1 MADEEGGDSMTSNIT
16 DTILVSLNQGLFS
29 AAAFLPNLL
38 AGIIILLIGIIVA
51 SIVKKLLIG
60 LLTALRVETY
70 LKRYGI
76 SEGKELTWTVILAE
90 IVRWFVI
97 VLFLIPTAEIWGL
110 PQITTIL
117 NTFLLYLPNVFVAAI
132 IGLVGLV
139 FARIAAEL
147 VMASTKGLS
156 SESSKT
162 IASSTRVAVT
172 IFVLLAVL
180 NQLGVAQDLIRI
192 LFTGFVAMIALAG
205 GISFGLGGKDTA
217 RDVLD
222 MIKKKV
228 K

>member
-1 MADEEGGDSMTSNIT
+1 MNLTE
-16 DTILVSLNQGLFS
+16 TIISSLNQGLFTVLAS
-29 AAAFLPNLL
+29 LPSLL
-38 AGIIILLIGIIVA
+38 AGLIILLIGIILA
-51 SIVKKLLIG
+51 SIVRKLVVS

-70 LKRYGI
+70 LKQYGI
-76 SEGKELTWTVILAE
+76 AEGKEISWTVILSE
-90 IVRWFVI
+90 IARWAVI
-97 VLFLIPTAEIWGL
+97 ILFLIPTADVWRL

-139 FARIAAEL
+139 LARIASDL
-147 VMASTKGLS
+147 VLASTKGLS
-156 SESSKT
+156 HDASKT
-162 IASSTRVAVT
+162 MSSSTRVAIT

-205 GISFGLGGKDTA
+205 GIAFGLGGKDAA
-217 RDVLD
+217 RELLESF
-222 MIKKKV
+222 KKKA